1 MFRVALRV
9 AVGSM
14 VAAAVTAAQTESGST
29 EGGATPTATIDYDR
43 DVRPILA
50 GNCFECHGRRKQQ
63 SGLRLDLRQSAL
75 RGGDYGVVIVPGKA
89 ADSNLIKRLTSSEVG
104 VRMPPEE
111 DPLPDH
117 EIAVLRAWIDQ
128 GAEMPGRA
136 DESAP
141 APFVTDPAVQRLIDA
156 IAHHDLDAVNA
167 MLAENQEFAKSADG
181 AGSTALMHA
190 ASSGTLAIMQALLAA
205 GADVNASNG
214 RSATALHW
222 AAADAA
228 KVELLLRSGAAVN
241 AKTVEDRTPLYA
253 AATMP
258 NGAPAMRL
266 LIEAGADVNAATI
279 VGATP
284 LFPAVNASAEAT
296 KLLLDNGADPNQVA
310 RSGVTP
316 IMFTRDAEVVALLVA
331 SGADVR
337 ARSKVGETALMDAA
351 ARGDLTAAKLLLER
365 GADVNATDH
374 RGYTPLIL
382 ASAHD
387 GEAPEL
393 VRLLL
398 SCGADCNAKAEGESA
413 LSLAARRGETE
424 VTRILQAATARSD
437 EVAREALE
445 TAAQKGLD
453 LLVKTSPTFLKKGGC
468 NSCHNQI
475 LPAAAQAF
483 ARGRGIDVG
492 EPIARLAPGLSEAT
506 AERYAEYS
514 VAGGGG
520 VTALSFELFASEL
533 AGQSADARVLAQIQF
548 IKGQQQPEGHWRGG
562 GSQANHGQGTGR
574 GGTTRPP
581 LMADDFTPTAF
592 MIRALK
598 AYAAP
603 GDAADTEARIAKARQ
618 WLLNARATRTQEHAF
633 RTLGLTWSNADRP
646 AIDAAARDLQELQ
659 QRDGGF
665 SQLPMLPSDAYATG
679 LALFALHEAG
689 LPSTDLAYQSG
700 LRFLLTT
707 QAADGTWHVRTRAL
721 EFQPYFES
729 GYPYGHDQWISAAGA
744 AYATLAIAAAV
755 EPLRTAAR

>member
-1 MFRVALRV
+1 M
-9 AVGSM
+9 
-14 VAAAVTAAQTESGST
+14 AATPAQSESGVTRAGPS
-29 EGGATPTATIDYDR
+29 PTTTIDYDR

-50 GNCFECHGRRKQQ
+50 ANCFGCHGQRKQQ
-63 SGLRLDLRQSAL
+63 SGLRLDLRQNAL

-89 ADSNLIKRLTSSEVG
+89 ADSNLIKRLTSSDAG
-104 VRMPPEE
+104 LRMPPE
-111 DPLPDH
+111 DRLPDH

-136 DESAP
+136 EESAP
-141 APFVTDPAVQRLIDA
+141 AAFVTDPTVQRLIDA
-156 IAHHDLDAVNA
+156 IAHHDLGAVEA
-167 MLAENQEFAKSADG
+167 MLAANQELAKSADG

-190 ASSGTLAIMQALLAA
+190 ASSGTVAIMQALVAA
-205 GADVNASNG
+205 GADVNASNR

-228 KVELLLRSGAAVN
+228 KVELLLRSGAAVD

-258 NGAPAMRL
+258 DGTAAMRL
-266 LIEAGADVNAATI
+266 LIQAGADVNAATI

-284 LFPAVNASAEAT
+284 LFPAVNANAEST
-296 KLLLDNGADPNQVA
+296 KLLLDKGADPNHAA

-316 IMFTRDAEVVALLVA
+316 IMFTRDAGVVALLLA

-351 ARGDLTAAKLLLER
+351 ARGDLSAAKLLLKR

-374 RGYTPLIL
+374 RGYTPLLL
-382 ASAHD
+382 AAACDHD
-387 GEAPEL
+387 AAEL

-398 SCGADCNAKAEGESA
+398 SSGADCSARAEGHTA
-413 LSLAARRGETE
+413 LSLAARRGQTE
-424 VTRILQAATARSD
+424 VTRILQAAETSAN
-437 EVAREALE
+437 EVSHGTLQA
-445 TAAQKGLD
+445 AAQKSLD
-453 LLVKTSPTFLKKGGC
+453 LLVKTSPTFIKKGGC
-468 NSCHNQI
+468 NSCHNQM

-492 EPIARLAPGLSEAT
+492 EPIEQLAPELSEAT

-514 VAGGGG
+514 VGGGG
-520 VTALSFELFASEL
+520 SISALSFELFARDL
-533 AGQSADARVLAQIQF
+533 AKRSADARVRAQIQF

-562 GSQANHGQGTGR
+562 GR
-574 GGTTRPP
+574 RPP
-581 LMADDFTPTAF
+581 LTADDFTPTAF

-598 AYAAP
+598 AYAEPDDA
-603 GDAADTEARIAKARQ
+603 GDAEVRIAKARQ
-618 WLLNARATRTQEHAF
+618 WLLGSRATRTQEHAF
-633 RTLGLTWSNADRP
+633 RVLGLAWSGADRL
-646 AIDAAARDLQELQ
+646 AIDAASSDLQALQ

-665 SQLPMLPSDAYATG
+665 SQLPALPSDAYATG
-679 LALFALHEAG
+679 VALFALHEGG
-689 LPSTDLAYQSG
+689 LPSTDRVYQSG

-721 EFQPYFES
+721 ELQPYFES

-755 EPLRTAAR
+755 EPLQAAR